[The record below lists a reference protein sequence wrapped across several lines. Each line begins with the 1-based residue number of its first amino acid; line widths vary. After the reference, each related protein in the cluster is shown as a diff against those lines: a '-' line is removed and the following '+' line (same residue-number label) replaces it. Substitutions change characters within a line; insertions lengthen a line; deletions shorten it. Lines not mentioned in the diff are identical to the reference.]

1 MSMRA
6 TDGGG
11 NQRGDK
17 GDDSQKQHLWACGK
31 LCWLRVRENKHI
43 ANSETADPAETIE
56 KCGAGGM
63 LSGDVKKRAHTSSEI
78 GLMFSNVLVPP

>member
-17 GDDSQKQHLWACGK
+17 GDDSQKQHLWAF
-31 LCWLRVRENKHI
+31 E
-43 ANSETADPAETIE
+43 ANYVGCVFE
-56 KCGAGGM
+56 KTNM
-63 LSGDVKKRAHTSSEI
+63 SQTLKQQTLQKPLKNVVLGDVVWRCEETGPYK
-78 GLMFSNVLVPP
+78 F